1 MRCEII
7 SVGTELLL
15 GDIVNTNT
23 QYLARRLSQEGI
35 FVYYQTVVG
44 DNYERLMDAYRLAF
58 SRVDMVITTGGLGP
72 TKDDITKEVAFDYFD
87 MKSVC
92 DEESLDR
99 IKEHFRKT
107 GRQMSPT
114 NEKQAFFPKEAD
126 ILTNNNGTAPGC
138 IIKKDGKIVV
148 TLPGPPKEMV
158 PMFEESVVPYLREMA
173 DSMLISKVLRVIGVG
188 ESKAAE
194 LAGDLLDNENP
205 TVAPYA
211 KDSEMIFRITARC
224 ASEDEGERLIAPVE
238 KRIRDILGNNVYAV
252 GDMTIEDVIG
262 DFLIKEKLTIATA
275 ESCTGGM
282 VAAKLINYPG
292 ISESLI
298 EGIVTYSNES
308 KMKRIGVNKETLEK
322 YGAVSKEVAA
332 EMASGVAKTSGADI
346 GISTTGV
353 AGPGGGT
360 KEKPVGLVY
369 IGVSYKGKVTTKEL
383 RLAGNRQRIRE
394 RATME
399 LLDLLRRIHINEK
412 TGIPI

>member
-72 TKDDITKEVAFDYFD
+72 TKDDITKEVAFDYFG

-99 IKEHFRKT
+99 IKEHFTKT

-224 ASEDEGERLIAPVE
+224 ASKDEGERLIAPVE

-412 TGIPI
+412 TGFPI